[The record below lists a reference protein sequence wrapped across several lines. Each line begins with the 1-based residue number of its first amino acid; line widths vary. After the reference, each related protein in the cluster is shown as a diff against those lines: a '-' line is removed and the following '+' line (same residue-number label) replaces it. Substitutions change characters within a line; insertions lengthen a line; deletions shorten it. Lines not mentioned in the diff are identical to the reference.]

1 MLYQTLSSN
10 PAAWR
15 LDGGALVRDRLDAG
29 YYTPKYLDV
38 AARLRT
44 LGVPVQPF
52 KKLCSKLNCG
62 STPKQVEYG
71 PAGMPLIR
79 TTNVRPNHYDD
90 SDVQRVAG
98 LNLPASSNIVI
109 VPGDVLYTMSGTI
122 GFAAVYP
129 AGLERASCSNTIARG
144 RIDPASGHDAYYVAA
159 FLNSSLGY
167 SQSLRLVSG
176 GVLAHVMP
184 NSVKELLVATPAPAV
199 QRAIGNKLRKA
210 EQLREI
216 GRRAL
221 SRAES
226 RLQELT
232 GRFEQSAQRTSW
244 VGANTFEFAR
254 LDAEFYQPHYLVAA
268 RWFDEN
274 RTDRL
279 EDLMIS
285 GSYGVLPESEDYGR
299 GDMRFLRATD
309 VGHLFVNHEDA
320 LTVPREYAH
329 PKGTAHEGDVLLEV
343 KGMISGGA
351 VCPKE
356 AEGYLVNGSIFL
368 IRPKETVDPHYLA
381 AVLVG
386 PAGIVQKQRASSNS
400 VISYVSLEFLRAL
413 RIPRFGSDVET
424 AIGKDVR
431 LFEKSRREAILLT
444 KSATTAVEAL
454 IAGLLDEAALLA
466 ESDAIEAWL
475 VANPSPDAKA

>member
-1 MLYQTLSSN
+1 MKYTSWVDAPELGHRLDPYRYDPVFIGAHRRLTTQVATASLESLTTAPINYGILQPREFRDIGIPMVRAVDLGNPTVDWAEVRKVPPEVETPYRRSRLATGDVLLSIAGTLGAVGIVPPGPSVANVNQSVARIRPS
-10 PAAWR
+10 PA
-15 LDGGALVRDRLDAG
+15 LDGG
-29 YYTPKYLDV
+29 
-38 AARLRT
+38 
-44 LGVPVQPF
+44 F
-52 KKLCSKLNCG
+52 
-62 STPKQVEYG
+62 
-71 PAGMPLIR
+71 I
-79 TTNVRPNHYDD
+79 
-90 SDVQRVAG
+90 
-98 LNLPASSNIVI
+98 
-109 VPGDVLYTMSGTI
+109 
-122 GFAAVYP
+122 
-129 AGLERASCSNTIARG
+129 
-144 RIDPASGHDAYYVAA
+144 AA
-159 FLNSSLGY
+159 FLMTRLGQTILEREAVG
-167 SQSLRLVSG
+167 SVQRHLNIEDVRTLRIPTPRSG
-176 GVLAHVMP
+176 ID
-184 NSVKELLVATPAPAV
+184 
-199 QRAIGNKLRKA
+199 RAIGNKLRKA
-210 EQLREI
+210 ERLREI
-216 GRRAL
+216 GGRAL

-232 GRFEQSAQRTSW
+232 GGFEQSAQRTSW

-299 GDMRFLRATD
+299 GDMQFLRATD
-309 VGHLFVNHEDA
+309 IGHLFVNHEDA